1 MSPPSNPPLNPS
13 GRSALGPVLALGI
26 LLALVAAL
34 AGLTV
39 APLWR
44 LTQGY
49 SQDLEALE
57 QRLVTQRRIAAG
69 AADLQA
75 RLQEVEGGFARDGH
89 YLKSTSQTLA
99 AAEIQ
104 ELTKRA
110 ILSKRGQLLSSQIVG
125 VEPERGAQRVIL
137 SVTLRASLE
146 QIVQI
151 FHLLETG
158 DPYLFI
164 DSASIRAR
172 AAPVVRY
179 PAAQLPPQPLDVQ
192 IQLSGYFTPGS
203 T

>member
-1 MSPPSNPPLNPS
+1 
-13 GRSALGPVLALGI
+13 LGPALALGI

-44 LTQGY
+44 MTQGY
-49 SQDLEALE
+49 NQALAELE
-57 QRLVTQRRIAAG
+57 QRLLAQRRVAAG
-69 AADLQA
+69 AAGLQT
-75 RLQEVEGGFARDGH
+75 RLQELEQGFARDGH
-89 YLKSTSQTLA
+89 YLKSTTQTLA

-104 ELTKRA
+104 EVTKKA
-110 ILSKRGQLLSSQIVG
+110 ILSKRGQVLSSQIVS
-125 VEPERGAQRVIL
+125 VAPERGAQRVIL
-137 SVTLRASLE
+137 SVSLRASLE

-172 AAPVVRY
+172 AAPVRRV

-192 IQLSGYFTPGS
+192 LQLTGYFTPGS

>member
-1 MSPPSNPPLNPS
+1 MSGPA
-13 GRSALGPVLALGI
+13 RSALGPLLALAI
-26 LLALVAAL
+26 LLALMVAVGA
-34 AGLTV
+34 LTV

-49 SQDLEALE
+49 NQDIAVLE
-57 QRLVTQRRIAAG
+57 QRLLAQRRVAAG
-69 AADLQA
+69 AAGLQS
-75 RLQEVEGGFARDGH
+75 RLQEVEKGFARDGH

-104 ELTKRA
+104 DLTKRA
-110 ILSKRGQLLSSQIVG
+110 ILSKRGQVLSSQIVG
-125 VEPERGAQRVIL
+125 VEPERGAQRVTL
-137 SVTLRASLE
+137 GVTLRASLD

-158 DPYLFI
+158 DPFLFI

-172 AAPVVRY
+172 AAPVLRV
-179 PAAQLPPQPLDVQ
+179 PAAKLPAQPLDVQ
-192 IQLSGYFTPGS
+192 IQLSGYFTPGP

>member
-1 MSPPSNPPLNPS
+1 MSPPLSPLPNPS
-13 GRSALGPVLALGI
+13 GRSALGRALALGI

-34 AGLTV
+34 AAVTV

-49 SQDLEALE
+49 SQDLAALE
-57 QRLVTQRRIAAG
+57 QRLVAQRRIAAG
-69 AADLQA
+69 AADLQS
-75 RLQEVEGGFARDGH
+75 RLQAVERGFARDGH

-104 ELTKRA
+104 EVTKKA
-110 ILSKRGQLLSSQIVG
+110 ILSKRGQVLSSQIVG
-125 VEPERGAQRVIL
+125 VEPERGTQRVTL
-137 SVTLRASLE
+137 GVTLRASLE

-151 FHLLETG
+151 FHVLETG

-164 DSASIRAR
+164 ESATIRAR